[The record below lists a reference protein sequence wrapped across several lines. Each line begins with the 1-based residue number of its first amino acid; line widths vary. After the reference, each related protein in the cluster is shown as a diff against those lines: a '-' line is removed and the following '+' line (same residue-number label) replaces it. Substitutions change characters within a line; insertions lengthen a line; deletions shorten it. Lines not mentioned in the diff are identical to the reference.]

1 MTSAAAQRK
10 PGKPRRDRSDSLQK
24 MLELEHIQKLERLQ
38 GHRSMPTPAHLSH
51 MAFQQVLN
59 QQLNGRSPQSP
70 PKLSPFPTLHPPPP
84 VKPLV
89 PLQSRRRDTLPAKA
103 PEPLPS
109 AMKAVRRTTAVPS
122 LSISVPPPANNI
134 PEIDRGSEGRE
145 SNEHK
150 QKTVTFLGVDNEDKP
165 AEDDASSICHSP
177 SWEAFGQK
185 KKKEKKNEDKM
196 RRKEKE
202 QADRLAE
209 KEAKSIAKRLGA
221 KLHKT
226 PPSQRPPS
234 ASRTMSSPIMLAD
247 EQIRPASTQA
257 FYSAPPPPRPQH
269 ARQRSDSVA
278 MQLKAALTGQK
289 PQSQAN
295 DEPSFIGGLKLDQER
310 QAASGMPLRKPNPPV
325 SLMNQR
331 AQSFGPEVRVQ
342 VAGGF
347 HPPTLPRSASDGP
360 MSEGL
365 DYDRSLRPKPQQ
377 NSMKVPSWNQP
388 LVSPTAPPV
397 PDVSKLQQ
405 WKNRSTQH
413 KVPVPTDSEA
423 TEVTLVEPSVDFEQ
437 ERGRRRESYVHQHR
451 QQSRDRSIT
460 GYRDEVRVSSARSHY
475 PPQSNRP
482 HHQGRSY
489 SSSSETSPMGSNFPP
504 RNGSLTNLDASN
516 GPHVQGEDFLI
527 TFRLPYTPPANGS
540 PSQGSFERSL
550 SEQPPMSRLASTEIP
565 LPPERSASREK
576 LPPTPGA
583 AIRSFKDAA
592 KAAFHRVSP
601 SASKPPVSNY
611 FARAVRDTTL
621 TPDSTSSSRYSSP
634 SLDHLPLSAPPVRP
648 PFVESAESSMP
659 SRDSSARPTDRSSMS
674 SFEEPMSSPSPAT
687 TPDSSRPQS
696 EKGLPP
702 VDGEVR
708 RVDNEAVV
716 VDNDERS
723 YRLSHKAAMATT
735 SPIASNPRISLPP
748 QIPVQ
753 NHEAHLSELEAL
765 VSEKFGRK
773 ASVADCE
780 SDSDVCLTPGF
791 TDGSKYA
798 SAAGSPT
805 TSVSLSNSQEL
816 DRRSPHKEFE
826 DAPQTA
832 EEQVRSS
839 IQRRPS
845 LSKSRSSPDLALDT
859 SFLPKLKHQPLVPR
873 PLVPPPPPRSA
884 KRASSPAN
892 KTVAQSSPLS
902 ADARKSIVSLKAPS
916 NPSNYLEQARKSMPV
931 PPRSSRASRSSIVPP
946 DGNVEPVAK
955 MLVECCSC
963 KFLHDLPSKVYEC
976 MAKPDGMVEDRN
988 LGVSGIISTTC
999 HAYDTNS
1006 PAQLTSDVY
1015 TPRIRLDY
1023 AAFFGADAPTAA
1035 DAADWARS
1043 AVGALDGMTA
1053 TQHLLAGIVAELPQ
1067 PSTSSSSERPETCRA
1082 TANVMASLVREGA
1095 RGGSLM
1101 QNGGY
1106 YEFELMRV
1114 RELEEQGKN
1123 PWRISFHKAVPT

>member
-257 FYSAPPPPRPQH
+257 FYSAPQPPRPQH

-360 MSEGL
+360 MSEGM
-365 DYDRSLRPKPQQ
+365 DYDRNLRPKPQQ

-413 KVPVPTDSEA
+413 KVPVPTDSEE

-516 GPHVQGEDFLI
+516 GPHGQGEDFLI

-611 FARAVRDTTL
+611 FARA
-621 TPDSTSSSRYSSP
+621 
-634 SLDHLPLSAPPVRP
+634 
-648 PFVESAESSMP
+648 
-659 SRDSSARPTDRSSMS
+659 
-674 SFEEPMSSPSPAT
+674 
-687 TPDSSRPQS
+687 S

-773 ASVADCE
+773 
-780 SDSDVCLTPGF
+780 
-791 TDGSKYA
+791 
-798 SAAGSPT
+798 
-805 TSVSLSNSQEL
+805 EL

-826 DAPQTA
+826 DAPQTV

-892 KTVAQSSPLS
+892 KTTAQSSPLS

-988 LGVSGIISTTC
+988 LGC

-1006 PAQLTSDVY
+1006 PTQLTTDVY

-1035 DAADWARS
+1035 DAGDWSRS
-1043 AVGALDGMTA
+1043 AIGALDGMTA

-1067 PSTSSSSERPETCRA
+1067 PSTSTSTS
-1082 TANVMASLVREGA
+1082 
-1095 RGGSLM
+1095 
-1101 QNGGY
+1101 GY
-1106 YEFELMRV
+1106 YEFELVRV
-1114 RELEEQGKN
+1114 RELDEQGKN
-1123 PWRISFHKAVPT
+1123 PWRISFHEAVPTWENGNWAVFSPPDLPSIYSRKG